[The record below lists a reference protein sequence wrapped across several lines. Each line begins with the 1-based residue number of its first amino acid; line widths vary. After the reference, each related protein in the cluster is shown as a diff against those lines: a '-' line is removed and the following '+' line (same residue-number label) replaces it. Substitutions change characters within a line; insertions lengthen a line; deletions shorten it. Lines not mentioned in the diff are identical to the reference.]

1 MNLQERIAEFLL
13 SKGVSQNQF
22 AKTVGI
28 NPAYL
33 TGYMKEGKDF
43 KYANK
48 VEDLAKNYLD
58 NFIQSKPKNQDD
70 LPFITTKDAKS
81 INAVIEW
88 SVEDRDLGVIIGDA
102 GTGKSRA
109 IKEFSKSHPEAVL
122 IEATISTNA
131 RALFR
136 MLCLKFG
143 ITTSKSVDEMIR
155 DVADSLKKIDKVIII
170 DEAEHLPY
178 RALEALRRM
187 YDFSKSPVVLV
198 GTKKL
203 LNNLTGAKKSNL
215 EYEQLSS
222 RVGSKWF
229 LEGLTYLN
237 GDKAKV
243 NKDLVEV
250 CKLFGVENN
259 ELINQIERLTRGNFR
274 KTEKLLK
281 RAKRVADL
289 NEMGIDGECI
299 NEATKM
305 LLL

>member
-1 MNLQERIAEFLL
+1 MDLRERIQDFLM
-13 SKGVSQNQF
+13 SQGVSQNQL
-22 AKTVGI
+22 AKTIGL

-48 VEDLAKNYLD
+48 VEDLTKNYLD
-58 NFIQSKPKNQDD
+58 NFIVSLPKNQVE
-70 LPFITTKDAKS
+70 LPFLITKDVKS

-88 SVEDRDLGVIIGDA
+88 SIEDRDLGVIIGDA

-109 IKEFSKSHPEAVL
+109 VREFALKHPEAVL

-143 ITTSKSVDEMIR
+143 LTTSKDIDGMIR
-155 DVADSLKKIDKVIII
+155 DVASELKKVQKPIII

-178 RALEALRRM
+178 RALEAVRRL
-187 YDFSKSPVVLV
+187 YDFSGSPVVLV

-203 LNNLTGAKKSNL
+203 LNNLTGAKKSSL
-215 EYEQLSS
+215 EYAQLSS

-229 LEGLTYLN
+229 LEGLTY
-237 GDKAKV
+237 V
-243 NKDLVEV
+243 NQDRQRINRDLSEV
-250 CKLFGVENN
+250 CKLFGVVNL
-259 ELINQIERLTRGNFR
+259 ELISLIERLTRGNFR

-281 RAKRVADL
+281 RASRVAVI
-289 NEMGIDGECI
+289 NERDIDEACI